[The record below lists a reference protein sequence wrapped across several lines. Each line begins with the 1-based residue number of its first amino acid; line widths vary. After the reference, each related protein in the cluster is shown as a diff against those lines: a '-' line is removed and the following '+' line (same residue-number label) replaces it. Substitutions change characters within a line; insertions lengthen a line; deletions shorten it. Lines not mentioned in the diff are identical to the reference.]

1 MRQQTRPTYPE
12 AYTRPAS
19 ANDRSIQTMRNDTAA
34 SGEFRINLPPDVI
47 AEMRRNPAGTPRAS
61 MQVDG
66 FRPGLFGR
74 LIGLFTG
81 RRR

>member
-1 MRQQTRPTYPE
+1 MRQQTVPNYPE

-19 ANDRSIQTMRNDTAA
+19 VTERSIQKMRNDTAA
-34 SGEFRINLPPDVI
+34 SGEFRINLPPDVL
-47 AEMRRNPAGTPRAS
+47 AEARRHTASNPRAA
-61 MQVDG
+61 MNVDG

>member
-1 MRQQTRPTYPE
+1 
-12 AYTRPAS
+12 
-19 ANDRSIQTMRNDTAA
+19 MRNDTAA
-34 SGEFRINLPPDVI
+34 SGEFRINLPPDVL
-47 AEMRRNPAGTPRAS
+47 AEARRHNASSPRAA
-61 MQVDG
+61 MNVDG

>member
-1 MRQQTRPTYPE
+1 MLPHTATALTRTDPP
-12 AYTRPAS
+12 RSPSKIRNDNSAS
-19 ANDRSIQTMRNDTAA
+19 A
-34 SGEFRINLPPDVI
+34 EFRIKLPPDVL
-47 AEMRRNPAGTPRAS
+47 AEMRRHTGSARST

-74 LIGLFTG
+74 LIDLVTG

>member
-1 MRQQTRPTYPE
+1 
-12 AYTRPAS
+12 
-19 ANDRSIQTMRNDTAA
+19 MRNDTGA
-34 SGEFRINLPPDVI
+34 SGEFRINLPPDVL
-47 AEMRRNPAGTPRAS
+47 AEMRRQTGSTRNT

-74 LIGLFTG
+74 LIDLVTG